1 MSIIGTRHSLSL
13 FTAGESKPA
22 SGQRLAK
29 IGYKQT
35 AAMTKAGETAPPS
48 VCASVPQV
56 DPADIR
62 ANIDRLLPYIG
73 NMIEAAQDGI
83 IRSLYESAGHTL
95 ISVDDA
101 DISVSACVS
110 YLAAEAAGDRLKK
123 ETIEQWFD
131 SEVAENLTV
140 FLAEKLGFSE
150 LTADNMAVIG
160 RHVAIYRTLIG
171 SLGGGKTILET
182 KQINGCKKAISL
194 SATADRIAQRL
205 TDRLVAMEAP
215 KRKIEEF
222 LDIGSD

>member
-1 MSIIGTRHSLSL
+1 MSIIGTRHSLTL

-35 AAMTKAGETAPPS
+35 AVMTKAGETAPPS
-48 VCASVPQV
+48 VCVSVPQV
-56 DPADIR
+56 DVDDVR

-73 NMIEAAQDGI
+73 NMLESAQDGI
-83 IRSLYESAGHTL
+83 VRSLYESSGHAL

-101 DISVSACVS
+101 DISVSACIS

-140 FLAEKLGFSE
+140 FLAEKLGFTE

-160 RHVAIYRTLIG
+160 RHVGIYRALIG
-171 SLGGGKTILET
+171 SLAGGKTILET

-194 SATADRIAQRL
+194 SASADRIAQRL
-205 TDRLVAMEAP
+205 TDRLIAMEQP
-215 KRKIEEF
+215 KKRIEEF
-222 LDIGSD
+222 LDIGE

>member
-22 SGQRLAK
+22 TGQRLAK

-48 VCASVPQV
+48 VCASVPQIDPV
-56 DPADIR
+56 DIT

-73 NMIEAAQDGI
+73 NMLESAQDGI
-83 IRSLYESAGHTL
+83 IRSLYESSGHAL

-123 ETIEQWFD
+123 ETVEQWFD

-140 FLAEKLGFSE
+140 FLAEKLGFTE
-150 LTADNMAVIG
+150 LTADNMKVIDK
-160 RHVAIYRTLIG
+160 HVDIYRGLIV
-171 SLGGGKTILET
+171 SLAGGKTILET
-182 KQINGCKKAISL
+182 KKINGCKKAISL

-205 TDRLVAMEAP
+205 NDRLIAMEAP
-215 KRKIEEF
+215 KKQVEEF
-222 LDIGSD
+222 LDIGE

>member
-1 MSIIGTRHSLSL
+1 MAIIGTHHSLSL
-13 FTAGESKPA
+13 FTAGESKPVA
-22 SGQRLAK
+22 GQRLAK

-56 DPADIR
+56 DPAQIT

-73 NMIEAAQDGI
+73 TMIENAQDGI
-83 IRSLYESAGHTL
+83 IRSLYESAGHVL

-101 DISVSACVS
+101 DISVSACIS

-123 ETIEQWFD
+123 DVIEQWFD

-150 LTADNMAVIG
+150 LTAENMKVVDK
-160 RHVAIYRTLIG
+160 HVGIYRSLIG
-171 SLGGGKTILET
+171 SLAGGKTILET
-182 KQINGCKKAISL
+182 KQINGCKKAIQL
-194 SATADRIAQRL
+194 AATADRIAQRL
-205 TDRLVAMEAP
+205 TDRLIAMEQP
-215 KRKIEEF
+215 KKKIEEF
-222 LDIGSD
+222 LDIGE

>member
-1 MSIIGTRHSLSL
+1 MSIIGTRHSLAL

-35 AAMTKAGETAPPS
+35 EAMTKRGETAPPS

-56 DPADIR
+56 DVADIR

-73 NMIEAAQDGI
+73 NMIETAQDGI

-131 SEVAENLTV
+131 SEVAENLTA
-140 FLAEKLGFSE
+140 FLAEKLGFTE
-150 LTADNMAVIG
+150 LTADNMAVISK
-160 RHVAIYRTLIG
+160 HVAIYRTLIG
-171 SLGGGKTILET
+171 SLAGGKTILET

-205 TDRLVAMEAP
+205 NDRLVAMEAP

-222 LDIGSD
+222 LDIGAD

>member
-22 SGQRLAK
+22 TGQRLAK

-35 AAMTKAGETAPPS
+35 AAMTKAGEIAPPS

-56 DPADIR
+56 SVDDVR

-73 NMIEAAQDGI
+73 TMIENAQDGI

-101 DISVSACVS
+101 DISVSACIS

-123 ETIEQWFD
+123 EVIEQWFD
-131 SEVAENLTV
+131 SEVSENLTV

-150 LTADNMAVIG
+150 LTAENMKVVDK
-160 RHVAIYRTLIG
+160 HVAIYRALIA
-171 SLGGGKTILET
+171 SLAGGKTILET

-194 SATADRIAQRL
+194 SASADRIAQRL
-205 TDRLVAMEAP
+205 TDRLIAMEQP
-215 KRKIEEF
+215 KKKIEEF
-222 LDIGSD
+222 LDIGE

>member
-1 MSIIGTRHSLSL
+1 MAIIGTRHSLSL

-22 SGQRLAK
+22 TGQRLAK

-35 AAMTKAGETAPPS
+35 EAMTKRGETAPPS

-56 DPADIR
+56 YVSDIR

-73 NMIEAAQDGI
+73 TMIEVAQDGI
-83 IRSLYESAGHTL
+83 IRSLYESAGHSL

-123 ETIEQWFD
+123 EVIEQWFD
-131 SEVAENLTV
+131 SEVAKNLTV
-140 FLAEKLGFSE
+140 FLAEKLGFDE
-150 LTADNMAVIG
+150 LTADNMKVVD
-160 RHVAIYRTLIG
+160 RHVGIYRQLIG
-171 SLGGGKTILET
+171 SLAGGKTILET
-182 KQINGCKKAISL
+182 KQINGCKKAIQL
-194 SATADRIAQRL
+194 AATADRIAQRL
-205 TDRLVAMEAP
+205 TDRLVAMEQP
-215 KRKIEEF
+215 KKRIEEF

>member
-1 MSIIGTRHSLSL
+1 MSIIGTRHSFAL

-22 SGQRLAK
+22 TGQRLAK

-35 AAMTKAGETAPPS
+35 EAMTKKGEIAPAS
-48 VCASVPQV
+48 ACVSVPQI
-56 DPADIR
+56 DPTDIR

-73 NMIEAAQDGI
+73 TMIENAQDGI
-83 IRSLYESAGHTL
+83 LRSLYESAGHTL

-101 DISVSACVS
+101 DISVSACIS

-123 ETIEQWFD
+123 DAIEAWFD

-150 LTADNMAVIG
+150 LTAENMKVVDK
-160 RHVAIYRTLIG
+160 HVAIYRQLIS
-171 SLGGGKTILET
+171 SLAGGKTILET

-194 SATADRIAQRL
+194 SASADRIAQRL
-205 TDRLVAMEAP
+205 TDRLVAMETP
-215 KRKIEEF
+215 KKKIEEF
-222 LDIGSD
+222 LDIGE

>member
-56 DPADIR
+56 DPAQIT

-73 NMIEAAQDGI
+73 TMIEAAQDGI

-101 DISVSACVS
+101 DISVSACIS

-123 ETIEQWFD
+123 DVIEQWFD
-131 SEVAENLTV
+131 SEVSENLTV
-140 FLAEKLGFSE
+140 FLAEKLGFTE
-150 LTADNMAVIG
+150 LTADNMKVID
-160 RHVAIYRTLIG
+160 RHVGIYRSLIG
-171 SLGGGKTILET
+171 SLAGGKTILET

-205 TDRLVAMEAP
+205 TDRLIAMEAP
-215 KRKIEEF
+215 KKKIEEF
-222 LDIGSD
+222 LDIGAD

>member
-1 MSIIGTRHSLSL
+1 MSIIGTRHSLTL

-22 SGQRLAK
+22 TGQRLAK

-35 AAMTKAGETAPPS
+35 EAMTKKGEVAPAS
-48 VCASVPQV
+48 ACVSVPQV
-56 DPADIR
+56 DVADIR
-62 ANIDRLLPYIG
+62 SNIDRLLPYIG
-73 NMIEAAQDGI
+73 TMIETAQDGI
-83 IRSLYESAGHTL
+83 LRSLYESAGHTL

-123 ETIEQWFD
+123 EMVEQWFD

-150 LTADNMAVIG
+150 LTADNMKVVDK
-160 RHVAIYRTLIG
+160 HVAIYRQLIG
-171 SLGGGKTILET
+171 SLAGGKTILET

-194 SATADRIAQRL
+194 SASADRIAQRL
-205 TDRLVAMEAP
+205 TDRLVAMETP
-215 KRKIEEF
+215 KKKMEEF
-222 LDIGSD
+222 LDIGE